1 MAGAASLPTIAIL
14 ATSETSASVVYGM
27 FDLFKCVG
35 RDWPMV
41 VDGRPGEPLLDPL
54 IVSRRVG
61 AIVAGNGVPIHVHC
75 RLDECTQ
82 PTVVCV
88 PELMLAPDEGLD
100 GRFDA
105 EVAWV
110 RHCHAN
116 GALVGTACSGA
127 ILLAEAGLLDG
138 EDATTHWAFCDMLKK
153 RHPSVRVR
161 PQRALVASGQGQRLV
176 MAGGGSSW
184 MDLALYLI
192 GRLAGIEE
200 AVQVAKLNL
209 IDWHHVGQQPFARLA
224 RSGQV
229 EDAVI
234 GRCQAW
240 TADNYAMDAPVA
252 AMVQLSGLPERSLQR
267 RFKRATGMTPLEYVH
282 TLRLEEAKHLL
293 ETTGQP
299 VEAVAA
305 QVGYDDA
312 AFFAR
317 LFRRKVNLS
326 PPQYRRRFG
335 GLRSALTQ

>member
-1 MAGAASLPTIAIL
+1 MAGAASLPEIAIL

-41 VDGRPGEPLLDPL
+41 VDGRAGEPRLDPV
-54 IVSRRVG
+54 IVSRHEGV
-61 AIVAGNGVPIHVHC
+61 IIAGNGVPIHAHRSLAEC
-75 RLDECTQ
+75 RQ
-82 PTVVCV
+82 PALVCV
-88 PELMLAPDEGLD
+88 PELMLAPQEPLD
-100 GRFDA
+100 GRFEK

-110 RHCHAN
+110 RDCHAA

-138 EDATTHWAFCDMLKK
+138 EDATTHWAFCEMLQK
-153 RHPSVRVR
+153 RHPTVRVR
-161 PQRALVASGQGQRLV
+161 PQRALVAAGEGQRLV

-234 GRCQAW
+234 GRCQSW
-240 TADNYAMDAPVA
+240 TADNYAVDAPVA

-267 RFKRATGMTPLEYVH
+267 RFKLATGMTPLEYVH

-293 ETTGQP
+293 ETTSQP
-299 VEAVAA
+299 VEAVAGE
-305 QVGYDDA
+305 VGYDDA

-326 PPQYRRRFG
+326 PAQYRRRFG
-335 GLRSALTQ
+335 GLRSALSQ